1 MEKVRLTAEQETK
14 LDLLIGAA
22 NRFHDLFTVYR
33 IIADNNLWP
42 EQETALL
49 LKVAKAE
56 SIVKQRKEELFTI
69 EGGKENGND
78 ER

>member
-1 MEKVRLTAEQETK
+1 MEKVRLTAEQGEK

-33 IIADNNLWP
+33 IVADNDLWP

-49 LKVAKAE
+49 LKVSRAE
-56 SIVKQRKEELFTI
+56 SIVKQRKEDLFTI
-69 EGGKENGND
+69 EEPGK
-78 ER
+78 